1 MGMLF
6 EAVYEGVM
14 RVTLRTD
21 DGSCDNAPGGT
32 GQTTDNK
39 VATEAL
45 QTDAQ
50 TEQTGEATTE
60 MTETEK
66 TTETEPVTEIVPE
79 IYDKTLPA
87 VNVSAGD
94 ETYAF
99 QSGLFGVN
107 AEVTRKGFF
116 GGLSAQMLNNRK
128 FLAGQKTPDGWECEN
143 AKLRQKK
150 KDSPCGSNYVWL
162 NSGKISQTSDVIALE
177 NGVEYEAKALVK
189 AVNAD
194 ASVTF
199 GVPGCEITY
208 DVNYDSDPYKELS
221 FTFTGED
228 TENGTFTLKSEGSI
242 DVYAVSL
249 MRSDNFYGM
258 RRDVIEALK
267 KIAPASIR
275 FPGGCCADHFDWKE
289 CLKPAD
295 LRTPF
300 DGSTKDFMLR
310 DTYHQECADIS
321 LNEFIMLCR
330 EVGAEPEFTVSIVL
344 SDGEDAR
351 RLVEYCN
358 GGTDTEYG
366 KKRADTGFA
375 EPFNVKYF
383 YVGNEVYYF
392 GYEYQ
397 NDGVK
402 AAKRTNEIVNA
413 MRTADDGITVCLGV
427 VADTNLRGWSRDFV
441 ATLDCK
447 YDAVSYHRYCGAKP
461 ETEQVEKETES
472 GIEVTFYGGKDA
484 GLAFIQDDL
493 FKDVNMPVNVDE
505 WNFSWGCDA
514 SNAMY
519 LSNALEF
526 HFLARSYGR
535 YGVTDARYFMP
546 VNEGMITVKGTEC
559 KVECA
564 GEMFRLFH
572 GHKDGTVVEC
582 TSDNLDI
589 DVLCTR
595 HGEEL
600 FMSVVNRKSVGYEIK
615 VDGYK
620 ARFCTQI
627 VLDGYGFSNS
637 GFEIKHYDKPVV
649 TGHGMTFIKL
659 IPEEN

>member
-1 MGMLF
+1 MKF
-6 EAVYEGVM
+6 FK
-14 RVTLRTD
+14 RTVCAALAAILPLCLMI
-21 DGSCDNAPGGT
+21 SCDNAPDDT
-32 GQTTDNK
+32 KRPADDTTVTD
-39 VATEAL
+39 AP
-45 QTDAQ
+45 QTDAPA
-50 TEQTGEATTE
+50 TETEGETE
-60 MTETEK
+60 MTETEIIK
-66 TTETEPVTEIVPE
+66 E
-79 IYDKTLPA
+79 IYDKTPP
-87 VNVSAGD
+87 VVKVTVSD
-94 ETYAF
+94 EAYEF
-99 QSGLFGVN
+99 QNGLFGVN

-128 FLAGQKTPDGWECEN
+128 FLAGNKTPDGWECEN
-143 AKLRQKK
+143 AKLRLKK
-150 KDSPCGSNYVWL
+150 KDSPCGSYYVRL
-162 NSGKISQTSDVIALE
+162 SSGKISQSSDVIALKKGE
-177 NGVEYEAKALVK
+177 EYEAKVLVK
-189 AVNAD
+189 AVGENA
-194 ASVTF
+194 AVTF
-199 GVPGCEITY
+199 GVQGLEQTF
-208 DVNYDSDPYKELS
+208 DVVCDNDAYKELS
-221 FTFTGED
+221 FTFKGEE
-228 TENGTFTLKSEGSI
+228 TENGTFTVQSSGTV
-242 DVYAVSL
+242 DVFVASL
-249 MRSDNFYGM
+249 MPTDNFYGM

-267 KIAPASIR
+267 RIAPTSVR
-275 FPGGCCADHFDWKE
+275 FPGGCCADHFDWTE

-300 DGSTKDFMLR
+300 DGSVKDFMLR

-330 EVGAEPEFTVSIVL
+330 QIGAEPEFTVSIVL

-366 KKRADTGFA
+366 KKRADTGFT
-375 EPFNVKYF
+375 EPFNIKYF

-413 MRTADDGITVCLGV
+413 MRTVDDNITVCLGV

-461 ETEQVEKETES
+461 ETPEAEKTTEN
-472 GIEVTFYGGKDA
+472 GIEGTFADGNDI
-484 GLAFIQDDL
+484 GLSFVRNEL
-493 FKDVNMPVNVDE
+493 FKDADMPVNVDE

-514 SNAMY
+514 NNAMY

-526 HFLARSYGR
+526 HFLARSWGK

-559 KVECA
+559 IVECS
-564 GEMFRLFH
+564 GEMFRLLH
-572 GHKDGTVVEC
+572 GHKDGVVFEC
-582 TSDNLDI
+582 ISENPDL

-595 HGEEL
+595 HGEE
-600 FMSVVNRKSVGYEIK
+600 FYMSVVNRRSGEYEIR
-615 VDGYK
+615 VEGYT
-620 ARFCTQI
+620 AELCTQI
-627 VLDGYGFSNS
+627 VPDEYAFSNS
-637 GFEIKHYDKPVV
+637 GFEIKHYDRPVV

-659 IPEEN
+659 VPAEN